1 MGLRHS
7 VPIHTH
13 FGGCATTRSFVC
25 VCVED
30 RNAWSFG
37 HSPTLRPCKDHL
49 AVQIGLFGVNI
60 GLCCGHTGLF
70 WAQPYFE
77 AVQRSFGSTNRSL
90 WRVYR
95 ALLRAYRAMLSVRR
109 ACLILCWLF
118 GEKVGLF

>member
-49 AVQIGLFGVNI
+49 AVQIGLFGVYI
-60 GLCCGHTGLF
+60 GLCCGH
-70 WAQPYFE
+70 
-77 AVQRSFGSTNRSL
+77 
-90 WRVYR
+90 R
-95 ALLRAYRAMLSVRR
+95 AILSVRR
-109 ACLILCWLF
+109 ARLILCWLF